1 MKVKLSI
8 PTLVSLAWY
17 GHYMPFRRNPV
28 KFGIKT
34 VFSQD
39 SCRMT
44 NGKGGDFQGYRNLA
58 VTNFR
63 QAIKWALLFLLMNS
77 PLAYSQESLSFDF
90 SPPEEILQTEVIFS
104 FDQAYKG
111 STLRAAIL
119 GKISEGWHVNSHQP
133 NEEFLIPTE
142 VILDELSG
150 VAIEQIVYPPGL
162 SRRFAFSETP
172 MSVYEH
178 EFIIGVQLKISERF
192 QSDSLRLSGK
202 LIYQAC
208 NDFSCLQPEEKAFSA
223 TLPLVGLDQ
232 PANLIND
239 EIFSQID
246 FGSGLTI
253 AGQQQAGSANEISAL
268 VERHGLGV
276 SLLFIFLGGLALN
289 LTPCVYPL
297 IPITVSYFGGQ
308 TGGRPAK
315 VFGLAALYIFGMAV
329 TYSVLGVLAALSGA
343 LFGAALQSP
352 PVLIFIALVM
362 IALALSMFG
371 LYEFKVP
378 TALMQM
384 AGGSKPG
391 FLGAFFMGLTVGF
404 VAAPCIGPFVLGLLT
419 YVGTTAN
426 PVLGFWMFFVL
437 ALGLGAPFLLLGAF
451 SGLLHNLPRSG
462 MWMVWVKKIFGVI
475 LLAMAAYFAAPILPG
490 WIAKY
495 LLPAILLA
503 GGLYVGLI
511 ESTKFHSKFFP
522 WLKRAAAAIFAGM
535 ALWLAWPEEEAHA
548 GAWLALSDA
557 ALAQAQQEAKPVII
571 DFTADWCLACKE
583 LERFT
588 FPHAEVRARADHFVF
603 LRGDLTKYAS
613 PEVQAIRQQ
622 YAIKGLPT
630 IVFLDAAG
638 EEIDDLRVIGFVDGN
653 EFARRMDAARGN

>member
-1 MKVKLSI
+1 M
-8 PTLVSLAWY
+8 
-17 GHYMPFRRNPV
+17 RPV
-28 KFGIKT
+28 AKT
-34 VFSQD
+34 EFSQE
-39 SCRMT
+39 SYRMT
-44 NGKGGDFQGYRNLA
+44 KGKGIGFQGYSILTFTACRRLMKCA
-58 VTNFR
+58 F
-63 QAIKWALLFLLMNS
+63 LLLLMNS
-77 PLAYSQESLSFDF
+77 PPLAHSQESLSLGF
-90 SPPEEILQTEVIFS
+90 SPPEEILRTEVIFS

-133 NEEFLIPTE
+133 SEEFLIPTE
-142 VILDELSG
+142 VKFDEISG
-150 VAIEQIVYPPGL
+150 IEVEKIVYPPGL
-162 SRRFAFSETP
+162 SRSFAFSETP
-172 MSVYEH
+172 MSVYER
-178 EFIIGVQLKISERF
+178 EVIIGVQLKISEKF
-192 QSDSLRLSGK
+192 EGEELRLSGK

-239 EIFSQID
+239 EIFAQID
-246 FGSGLTI
+246 FGSALTI
-253 AGQQQAGSANEISAL
+253 SAQEPEGSANEISAL

-315 VFGLAALYIFGMAV
+315 VFGLATLYILGMAV
-329 TYSVLGVLAALSGA
+329 TYSVLGVLAALSGS

-362 IALALSMFG
+362 ITLALSMFG

-378 TALMQM
+378 SALMQI

-391 FLGAFFMGLTVGF
+391 LFGAFFMGLTVGF

-419 YVGTTAN
+419 YIGATAN

-437 ALGLGAPFLLLGAF
+437 ALGLGAPFLLLGTF
-451 SGLLHNLPRSG
+451 SGLLQNLPRSG
-462 MWMVWVKKIFGVI
+462 MWMVWIKKIFGVI
-475 LLAMAAYFAAPILPG
+475 LLAMAAYFVAPILPN
-490 WIAKY
+490 WLAKY
-495 LLPAILLA
+495 LLPAILLL

-511 ESTKFHSKFFP
+511 ESTKFSSKIFP
-522 WLKRAAAAIFAGM
+522 WLKRAAAAIFAGI
-535 ALWLAWPEEEAHA
+535 ALWLAWPEQEAHA
-548 GAWLALSDA
+548 GTWLALNDA

-588 FPHAEVRARADHFVF
+588 FPHAEVRARAEGFVF

-613 PEVQAIRQQ
+613 PEVQSIREQ

-638 EEIDDLRVIGFVDGN
+638 KEIDDLRVIGFVDGK
-653 EFARRMDAARGN
+653 EFARRMDAARRN

>member
-1 MKVKLSI
+1 M
-8 PTLVSLAWY
+8 
-17 GHYMPFRRNPV
+17 
-28 KFGIKT
+28 KFGSMT
-34 VFSQD
+34 EFSQD
-39 SCRMT
+39 SCSRT
-44 NGKGGDFQGYRNLA
+44 KGERADFQGYNTPTFAVYKQLA
-58 VTNFR
+58 KCV
-63 QAIKWALLFLLMNS
+63 LLFFVIALPPS
-77 PLAYSQESLSFDF
+77 YAQESLSFDF
-90 SPPEEILQTEVIFS
+90 SPPDEILQTEVIFS

-142 VILDELSG
+142 IKLDEISG
-150 VAIEQIVYPPGL
+150 IEIEKIVYPPGL
-162 SRRFAFSETP
+162 SRSFAFSETP

-178 EFIIGVQLKISERF
+178 EMIIGVQLKISEKF
-192 QSDSLRLSGK
+192 EGEDLKLSGK

-208 NDFSCLQPEEKAFSA
+208 NDFSCLQPEEKNFSA

-239 EIFSQID
+239 EIFAQIY
-246 FGSGLTI
+246 FGSALTI
-253 AGQQQAGSANEISAL
+253 SEQQQGGSANEISAL

-315 VFGLAALYIFGMAV
+315 VFGLASLYILGMAV
-329 TYSVLGVLAALSGA
+329 TYSVLGVLAALSGS

-378 TALMQM
+378 STLMQM

-391 FLGAFFMGLTVGF
+391 LFGAFFMGLTVGF

-419 YVGTTAN
+419 YVGATAN

-437 ALGLGAPFLLLGAF
+437 ALGLGAPFLLLGTF

-462 MWMVWVKKIFGVI
+462 MWMVWIKKIFGVI
-475 LLAMAAYFAAPILPG
+475 LLAMAAYFAAPILPS
-490 WIAKY
+490 WLAKY
-495 LLPAILLA
+495 LLPAILLS

-511 ESTKFHSKFFP
+511 ESTKFSSKIFP
-522 WLKRAAAAIFAGM
+522 WLKRATAAIFAGI
-535 ALWLAWPEEEAHA
+535 ALWLAWPEQEAHA
-548 GAWLALSDA
+548 GTWLALNDA

-588 FPHAEVRARADHFVF
+588 FPHAEVRARAEGFVF

-613 PEVQAIRQQ
+613 PEVQSIREQ

-638 EEIDDLRVIGFVDGN
+638 KEIGDLRVIGFVDGN
-653 EFARRMDAARGN
+653 EFARRMDAARRN